1 MSNMCLRV
9 GDPDGAQE
17 EHKWFILVQAK
28 ECPMSS
34 EEGETCIIL
43 HRSACG
49 RGYKWAREGVFL
61 GLKMRVECVCD
72 SARALARSRRVA
84 CLCVAFFFRTVP
96 TCSFYSLN
104 EVHGYMVLV
113 RGVILVGERA
123 LRPREGLIWWG
134 HDLHC
139 RGMALVLLE
148 PWLHG
153 QACAP
158 LLEEW
163 SSSLGTIGTCFDGRS
178 FIAMKR
184 RIMFIT
190 MATCLSLQL

>member
-1 MSNMCLRV
+1 MVHKNTSGLYWFGPKNALCLVRK
-9 GDPDGAQE
+9 E
-17 EHKWFILVQAK
+17 RLVL
-28 ECPMSS
+28 S
-34 EEGETCIIL
+34 CIEVL
-43 HRSACG
+43 VAGVTSG
-49 RGYKWAREGVFL
+49 RERGVSP

-72 SARALARSRRVA
+72 SARALARSRRVV

-96 TCSFYSLN
+96 TCSFYSLK

-134 HDLHC
+134 RDLHC

-163 SSSLGTIGTCFDGRS
+163 SPSLGAIGTCFDGRS

-190 MATCLSLQL
+190 MATCLSL